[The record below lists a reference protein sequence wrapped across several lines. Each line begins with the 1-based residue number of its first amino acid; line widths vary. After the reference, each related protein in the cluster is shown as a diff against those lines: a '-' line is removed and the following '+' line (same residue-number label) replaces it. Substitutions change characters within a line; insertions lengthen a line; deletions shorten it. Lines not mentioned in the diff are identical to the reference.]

1 MEPTKESLSPE
12 LARLIE
18 LGKQKKLWSIVIR
31 YNVVGGGET
40 KLMSKR
46 NLETIELMNF
56 RELMFKYG
64 FKVPI
69 DPGHWKIICPMD
81 IVEVDLY
88 QQDAYFFE
96 APYNPEK

>member
-1 MEPTKESLSPE
+1 MEPTRESLSPE

-31 YNVVGGGET
+31 YTVYDSNEPR
-40 KLMSKR
+40 LMNKR
-46 NLETIELMNF
+46 NLEATELMNF
-56 RELMFKYG
+56 RELMFRYG
-64 FKVPI
+64 FKVEVE
-69 DPGHWKIICPMD
+69 PGHWKIICPFD

-96 APYNPEK
+96 APYNPGK